1 MVQLLVAFP
10 LLFCGDGSLI
20 NAFCQGQ
27 LDNYG
32 PRQGK
37 ILAGNF
43 ALNDGVS
50 ADFPQIYFI

>member
-1 MVQLLVAFP
+1 VRNAFGE
-10 LLFCGDGSLI
+10 LGFRRAQSLI
-20 NAFCQGQ
+20 NAFCQGE

-37 ILAGNF
+37 ILAGDF

-50 ADFPQIYFI
+50 ADLPQIDFV